1 MQDHLL
7 ADKLSLHVKIKS
19 AEDLMSNFTYDDD
32 NINPEL
38 SDYLIEKAEHVF
50 PIPDKENFTIKI
62 HTEDTSV
69 RLPEITRCIH
79 RHFHDEYDIAKRKLK
94 HNSHLALVLF
104 LLGMLA
110 MSLLFVADFFI
121 GNFFLITFLDVTTW
135 VFIWGAVEV
144 FIIDRHDIRQH
155 CTILRRLAFANVVIS
170 YDNKSVKPVY
180 IG

>member
-7 ADKLSLHVKIKS
+7 ADKLTLHVKIKN
-19 AEDLMSNFTYDDD
+19 AEDLLSDYTYDED

-38 SDYLIEKAEHVF
+38 SEYLIEQAEHVF
-50 PIPDKENFTIKI
+50 PLPPKENFVINI
-62 HTEDTSV
+62 HTQDSNL
-69 RLPEITRCIH
+69 RLSEINRRIH

-94 HNSHLALVLF
+94 HNSRLALVLF

-144 FIIDRHDIRQH
+144 FIIDRHDIRH
-155 CTILRRLAFANVVIS
+155 ECAILRRLAFAKVIIS
-170 YDNKSVKPVY
+170 SDTNYSSPIYV
-180 IG
+180 G